1 MKYLDVGELVKNLQ
15 DRAGKYDEYDWHGA
29 VELEAATTLRAQAA
43 ALEELATLREKVKV
57 AEEALKKAER
67 LAWETGC
74 ETVDGVNA
82 LLEDERGDLWREIT
96 AALAKLEEGK

>member
-57 AEEALKKAER
+57 AEEELIPLMNDVLLSYHCAAE
-67 LAWETGC
+67 
-74 ETVDGVNA
+74 NK
-82 LLEDERGDLWREIT
+82 WRVRAH